1 MRQGCRLTGKGAET
15 GTETLH
21 MKADRI
27 IRNANIFTADSRKPR
42 ATALAVKDGKF
53 IYVGDGSRL

>member
-15 GTETLH
+15 GKETLH

-42 ATALAVKDGKF
+42 ATALAVKDG
-53 IYVGDGSRL
+53 